1 MVVTRHWR
9 IAAAL
14 VICASVAGAASHA
27 QNPQTPA
34 RPIIELEKTR
44 FTTNEQVFFWVGVS
58 APDDYRIPQAL
69 WTACRLIVT
78 YPDGTRHVDVVS
90 WPVDGM
96 LDRGWRGGH
105 TLRPDSIQL
114 GRYVVVF
121 EFAGQQSNPQS
132 FTVEDLPILS
142 EISGEFVFSSPLLLH
157 SPDAAAV
164 LTIHNR
170 SNQTIRF
177 PHRGV
182 MFENVAVRL
191 NKTSGERWVGGFFVP
206 LMSLLKA
213 AALERSLIAETRFS
227 WSLIDRVPTVVLAP
241 GSTYRLELPWAEILA
256 GLGDSQRIPAGE
268 YEARISTTVQLLV
281 GERNGPFAEL
291 SPLRLTIT
299 SVAPATLSR

>member
-1 MVVTRHWR
+1 MVVTRRWR
-9 IAAAL
+9 IAAAF
-14 VICASVAGAASHA
+14 VICASVTSAASHA
-27 QNPQTPA
+27 QNQQTPA

-44 FTTNEQVFFWVGVS
+44 FTSKEQVFFWVGVT

-69 WTACRLIVT
+69 WTTCRLIVT
-78 YPDGTRHVDVVS
+78 HPDGTRHVDVVG

-96 LDRGWRGGH
+96 LDRSWRGGH
-105 TLRPDSIQL
+105 TLRPESIQL

-121 EFAGQQSNPQS
+121 EFAGQQTEPQS
-132 FTVEDLPILS
+132 FTVEDLPILR
-142 EISGEFVFSSPLLLH
+142 EINGDFGSPSPLLLH
-157 SPDAAAV
+157 SPEASAV

-182 MFENVAVRL
+182 MFENVAVML
-191 NKTSGERWVGGFFVP
+191 NKTSGERWAGSFFVP
-206 LMSLLKA
+206 QMSLLKA
-213 AALERSLIAETRFS
+213 AALERSPIAETRFS
-227 WSLIDRVPTVVLAP
+227 WALADRVPTVVLAP
-241 GSTYRLELPWAEILA
+241 GSTYRLELPWTEILA

-268 YEARISTTVQLLV
+268 YEVRLSTTVQVLV

-291 SPLRLTIT
+291 SPLRLTVT